1 MKKVLVTGG
10 TGFIGVN
17 TCIELERKG
26 YEPVVL
32 DRHMKR
38 RTRSLVERILGDTRD
53 RTAVDAAVGSC
64 EGVIHLAGQL
74 GTQETVRHP
83 HTAAETNVLGSLNV
97 LAAAHAYSVPMVY
110 ISVGNW
116 WMNNPYSISKNCA
129 ERFALMYR
137 KELDTRVTVVR
148 ALNAYGPGQKEQP
161 VRKIIPTFI
170 RACLN
175 NEPISVY
182 GSGAQIMDMVHV
194 TDVAKI
200 LVAALERQPDKIV
213 EAGTGRRTSVNDIA
227 EMVIREVGQG
237 SIDHV
242 PMRPGEDEE
251 SVVVADTTTYGC
263 LGLQPKDLIR
273 LEDGLVETV
282 DYYRQ

>member
-1 MKKVLVTGG
+1 MTKVLVTGG
-10 TGFIGVN
+10 SGFIGGY
-17 TCIELERKG
+17 TCDELTRKG
-26 YEPVVL
+26 YQPIVL
-32 DRHMKR
+32 DRHGKR
-38 RTRSLVERILGDTRD
+38 DPLFETVLGDVRD
-53 RTAVDAAVGSC
+53 REGVEAIVGTVD
-64 EGVIHLAGQL
+64 GVIHLAGML

-83 HTAAETNVLGSLNV
+83 HPAAETNVLGTLNV
-97 LAAAHAYSVPMVY
+97 LASAHAHSVPMVY

-175 NEPISVY
+175 NEPITVY

-194 TDVAKI
+194 TDVARV
-200 LVAALERQPDKIV
+200 LVLALERQPDLIV

-282 DYYRQ
+282 DYYW

>member
-1 MKKVLVTGG
+1 MNRVLVTGG
-10 TGFIGVN
+10 TGFIGSY
-17 TCIELERKG
+17 TCKELVRRG
-26 YEPVVL
+26 YEPVAL
-32 DRHMKR
+32 DRLHAHPHFD
-38 RTRSLVERILGDTRD
+38 TVLGDVRD
-53 RTAVDAAVGSC
+53 REGIEAIIGTVD
-64 EGVIHLAGQL
+64 GVIHLAGML

-83 HTAAETNVLGSLNV
+83 HPAAETNVLGTLNV
-97 LAAAHAYSVPMVY
+97 LAAAHAYSLPMVN

-116 WMNNPYSISKNCA
+116 WMGNPYSISKNCA

-137 KELDTRVTVVR
+137 KELGTRVTVVR

-175 NEPISVY
+175 DEPISVY

-200 LVAALERQPDKIV
+200 LVSALERQPDKIV

-282 DYYRQ
+282 DYYR